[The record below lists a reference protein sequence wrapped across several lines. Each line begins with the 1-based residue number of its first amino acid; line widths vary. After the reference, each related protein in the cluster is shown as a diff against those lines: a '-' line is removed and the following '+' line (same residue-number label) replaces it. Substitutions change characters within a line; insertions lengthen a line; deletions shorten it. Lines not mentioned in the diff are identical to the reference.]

1 MRATVKYGGER
12 LDRLAKRLM
21 QTERDGAV
29 EALLAANPG
38 LAGVIIDSMVPADTV
53 VIVPEDFVPAPAASF
68 TLAWE

>member
-12 LDRLAKRLM
+12 LDRLAKRLL

-38 LAGVIIDSMVPADTV
+38 LAGVITDSMVPADTV
-53 VIVPEDFVPAPAASF
+53 VMVPEDFVAAPTASF